1 MVLLERLKSNWFRIL
16 IHIGA
21 LAPLAWILWHYW
33 QGLFVVDPI
42 REMTTL
48 TGKTALILLMLS
60 LAATPINTVFGWKQ
74 VLRVRRALGLYA
86 FTYAGLHFL
95 VYVGLDYRLDLG
107 LILQAIFDQR
117 YVLVGFGAG
126 LILLALAIT
135 STRGWKRRLGE
146 AWKRLHRLVYA
157 AGILAVAHFLWLVK
171 DVQEPLR
178 YGLALCLLLILRIPH
193 VRRSIVRTRRR
204 LVVSW
209 QERSHGLSVWRVNF

>member
-1 MVLLERLKSNWFRIL
+1 MVLLERLKSNWFRVL

-95 VYVGLDYRLDLG
+95 VFVGLDYRLDLG
-107 LILQAIFDQR
+107 LIQQAIFDQR

-135 STRGWKRRLGE
+135 STRGWKRRLGK

-157 AGILAVAHFLWLVK
+157 AGILAVVHFLWLVK
-171 DVQEPLR
+171 DAQEPLR
-178 YGLALCLLLILRIPH
+178 YGLVLGLLLILRIPR
-193 VRRSIVRTRRR
+193 VRCTIVRTRRR
-204 LVVSW
+204 LVAWW
-209 QERSHGLSVWRVNF
+209 QQRRLGLST

>member
-1 MVLLERLKSNWFRIL
+1 MVLLERLRSNWFRVL

-60 LAATPINTVFGWKQ
+60 LAATPTYTVLGWKQ
-74 VLRVRRALGLYA
+74 VLRVRRALGVYA

-95 VYVGLDYRLDLG
+95 VFVGLDYRLDLG
-107 LILQAIFDQR
+107 LIQQAIFEQR

-135 STRGWKRRLGE
+135 STRGWKRRLGK

-157 AGILAVAHFLWLVK
+157 AGILAVVHFLWLVK
-171 DVQEPLR
+171 DAQEPLR
-178 YGLALCLLLILRIPH
+178 YGLVLALLLILRIPG
-193 VRRSIVRTRRR
+193 VRRTIVRTRRR

-209 QERSHGLSVWRVNF
+209 QQRGLGLSVWRVNS

>member
-1 MVLLERLKSNWFRIL
+1 MVLLERLKSNWFRVL

-48 TGKTALILLMLS
+48 TGKSALILLMLS
-60 LAATPINTVFGWKQ
+60 LAATPTYTVFGWKQ

-95 VYVGLDYRLDLG
+95 IFVGLDYRLDLG

-135 STRGWKRRLGE
+135 STRGWKRRLGK

-157 AGILAVAHFLWLVK
+157 AGILAVVHFLWLVK
-171 DVQEPLR
+171 DAQEPLR
-178 YGLALCLLLILRIPH
+178 YGLVLALLLILRIPR
-193 VRRSIVRTRRR
+193 VRRTIVRTRRR

-209 QERSHGLSVWRVNF
+209 QQRSVGLSVWRVNS